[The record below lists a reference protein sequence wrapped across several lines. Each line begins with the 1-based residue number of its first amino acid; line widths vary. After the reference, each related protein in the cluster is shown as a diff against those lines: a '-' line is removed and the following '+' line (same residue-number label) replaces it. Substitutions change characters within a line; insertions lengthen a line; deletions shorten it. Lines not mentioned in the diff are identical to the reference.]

1 MLLLCK
7 EKEME
12 KELNNIY
19 KELKEQNKALQRITK
34 ALESLEKHICHP
46 IDMEWVDNPD
56 GTMTFRPKESPTQ

>member
-19 KELKEQNKALQRITK
+19 KELKEQNKALQRIAK

-46 IDMEWVDNPD
+46 IDMEWVDNQD